1 MIRKLV
7 VKFRR
12 VQVFYF
18 FQHIGFKLQVPN
30 TKSSR
35 TCAQENHG
43 GDGPICYCYNEG
55 TIIET
60 IQEEDD

>member
-18 FQHIGFKLQVPN
+18 FQHIGFKLQEAN
-30 TKSSR
+30 TKSSC
-35 TCAQENHG
+35 TQG
-43 GDGPICYCYNEG
+43 
-55 TIIET
+55 
-60 IQEEDD
+60 